1 MYFEWTKDASNVVSV
16 HISESEDEEEEEE
29 AEGMVVCLSSLLVVH
44 EYSMYLRNL
53 KTSLIIVK
61 YSFACLEM
69 PTQTHSTT
77 DYILFSTLPSATDG
91 SI

>member
-29 AEGMVVCLSSLLVVH
+29 AEGMAVYLSSLLVFH
-44 EYSMYLRNL
+44 EYVPEKSNDFFNYCQIYMCLSGNAHPD
-53 KTSLIIVK
+53 
-61 YSFACLEM
+61 SFNHRL
-69 PTQTHSTT
+69 
-77 DYILFSTLPSATDG
+77 LFSTLPSATDG